1 MKATEFVKKFGL
13 DNAEKFLN
21 KSLPIQQKHFRKL
34 KAPCG
39 GVIDAKEL
47 MNEVVSV
54 KIKIKINQIGINNLK
69 EFIRVFEV
77 DTSTF
82 GTTIVNECYIAK
94 LKRLVES
101 HELVEKLGGL
111 DDARDEYFNCVQ
123 NNEASSYIAQA
134 IADVEACQ

>member
-1 MKATEFVKKFGL
+1 MTKHDNVSQGKIMKATEFVKEYGIDTARECLEERPKGWESCYLKLSNFELVKYIPSPL
-13 DNAEKFLN
+13 DF
-21 KSLPIQQKHFRKL
+21 
-34 KAPCG
+34 
-39 GVIDAKEL
+39 ID
-47 MNEVVSV
+47 
-54 KIKIKINQIGINNLK
+54 
-69 EFIRVFEV
+69 V
-77 DTSTF
+77 DD
-82 GTTIVNECYIAK
+82 